1 MSYFKNY
8 PTVNING
15 VEALDI
21 TRRAR
26 LGDVIQDGVLDYMSY
41 TVKEGERPED
51 VAYYYYDDPSLAW
64 LVLMANDIVDPYTEW
79 PKSQE
84 NLHKY
89 IIAQYAE
96 QSGYVGQQV
105 MDWSMDRTISAN
117 IVHYKSQYDSE
128 TFLNRASF
136 VALGNSHTITA
147 DKIIKD
153 QTYTINNRGTI
164 SDSNWLL
171 LTGGTNSTVG
181 NTFTAAVNGE
191 NIFFADTAE
200 VVGTSIT
207 NPAREFVAVRV
218 YDYEWET
225 NEAKREIELVNKG
238 LVPKLLKQ
246 FETILKD
253 D

>member
-15 VEALDI
+15 VESLDI

-26 LGDVIQDGVLDYMSY
+26 LGDIIQDGVLDYMSY

-64 LVLMANDIVDPYTEW
+64 LVLMANDIVDVYTEW

-96 QSGYVGQQV
+96 QSGLKGEQV

-128 TFLNRASF
+128 AFLNRASF
-136 VALGNSHTITA
+136 VALGNSHTISA
-147 DKIIKD
+147 DKIIKG
-153 QTYTINNRGTI
+153 QIYTINNRGTI

-238 LVPKLLKQ
+238 LVAKLLKQ

>member
-15 VEALDI
+15 TESLDI

-26 LGDVIQDGVLDYMSY
+26 LGDILQDGVLDYMTY

-79 PKSQE
+79 PKSE
-84 NLHKY
+84 SNLEKY
-89 IIAQYAE
+89 IIAQYGE
-96 QSGYVGQQV
+96 QSGLSGSNVIE
-105 MDWSMDRTISAN
+105 WSMDKTISAN
-117 IVHYKSQYDSE
+117 IVHYKSQYDDE
-128 TFLNRASF
+128 VFLNRASF
-136 VALGNSHTITA
+136 VSLANSHTITGN
-147 DKIIKD
+147 KIIAG

-164 SDSNWLL
+164 SDDNWLL
-171 LTGGTNSTVG
+171 ITGGTNSTVG

-191 NIFFADTAE
+191 NIFFADTAS
-200 VVGTSIT
+200 VTGTSIT

-238 LVPKLLKQ
+238 LVAKLIKQ